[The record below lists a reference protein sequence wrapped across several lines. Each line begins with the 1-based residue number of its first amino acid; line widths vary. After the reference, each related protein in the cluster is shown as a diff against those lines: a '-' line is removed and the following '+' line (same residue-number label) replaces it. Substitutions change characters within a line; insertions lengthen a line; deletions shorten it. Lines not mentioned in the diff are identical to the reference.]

1 MRLAVTVVNKA
12 GAQVFGITLEEWAR
26 NPTKPLMFDG
36 YTLRL
41 IVEPGEG
48 FLSRIFSRI
57 TAPLRLIFGR
67 SRAQS

>member
-12 GAQVFGITLEEWAR
+12 GAQVLGITLEEWAR

-41 IVEPGEG
+41 IVQPGEG
-48 FLSRIFSRI
+48 FFARMFKRV
-57 TAPLRLIFGR
+57 RLIF
-67 SRAQS
+67 SPA